1 MFARFQFHSTI
12 IFSKQIPGL
21 EMKIYSKL
29 DLNSYSLSLTYDDI
43 SLIPLE
49 ISQVKTR
56 NEIITKSSFIGEE
69 LAVPVISSPMDTVT
83 GLEMAKELTNLGSIG
98 ILNRFNSSLTEIIS
112 DKKSLEGIK
121 AVSISL
127 TADDKLIGQLAEKNL
142 IICIDTANA
151 NNAFVL
157 QKCEEL
163 KTKYK
168 VKVIVGNIAHGSTLK
183 QLADAGADAVRIG
196 IGGGSVCTTSV
207 QTGIGIGQ
215 VSSLL
220 DVYSAKVENKLD
232 IALIADGGIKS
243 PGDVAKAL
251 ACGADVVML
260 GRMLAGT
267 KETPGEVIK
276 YNDQLWKKYRGSASF
291 GVKMKNEFIEG
302 EETLVPYKGAVKNV
316 INGISDGLRSA
327 MSYLNCNSL
336 GDLQRINSFALLST
350 SSYLERLPR
359 K

>member
-1 MFARFQFHSTI
+1 
-12 IFSKQIPGL
+12 
-21 EMKIYSKL
+21 MKIYSKH
-29 DLNSYSLSLTYDDI
+29 DLNNYDLSLTYDDI
-43 SLIPLE
+43 SLIPTQV
-49 ISQVKTR
+49 SKVKTR
-56 NEIITKSSFIGEE
+56 SEVNIKFSF
-69 LAVPVISSPMDTVT
+69 LDMDLSVPVIASPMDTVT
-83 GLEMAKELTNLGSIG
+83 GTEMAKELTNLGCIG
-98 ILNRFNSSLTEIIS
+98 ILNRFNSSLKELFTNE
-112 DKKSLEGIK
+112 KSLEGIN

-127 TADDKLIGQLAEKNL
+127 AAEESLIEKIAEQKMTV
-142 IICIDTANA
+142 CIDTANA

-157 QKCEEL
+157 KKCEEI
-163 KTKYK
+163 KSKYK
-168 VKVIVGNIAHGSTLK
+168 VKVIIGNIAHGAALK
-183 QLADAGADAVRIG
+183 QLVDAGADAVRIG

-215 VSSLL
+215 VSSLI
-220 DVYSAKVENKLD
+220 DVYFARQEQKLD

-251 ACGADVVML
+251 ACGADIVML

-291 GVKMKNEFIEG
+291 GVKMKSEFIEG
-302 EETLVPYKGAVKNV
+302 EETMVPYKGPVRNV
-316 INGISDGLRSA
+316 INAISDGLKSS
-327 MSYLNCNSL
+327 MSYLNCESL
-336 GDLQRINSFALLST
+336 EDLENINSFAVLST